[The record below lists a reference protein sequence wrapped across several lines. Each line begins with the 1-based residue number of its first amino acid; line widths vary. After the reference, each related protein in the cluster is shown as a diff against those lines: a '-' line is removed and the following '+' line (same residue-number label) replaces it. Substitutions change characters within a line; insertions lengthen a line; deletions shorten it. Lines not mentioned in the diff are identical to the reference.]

1 MLTALSVARDCHM
14 IEASGKVILVQCLPP
29 KQQSNTTV
37 TSLGGDPSGVTS
49 SRSEL
54 QFSYAEDE
62 SQQVV
67 EVTSQSL
74 LKGASAGV
82 GGGGGGVGS
91 TVVEIDDAERVHFA
105 MTGKSWSLVRQHFAD
120 VIPKLVVRGTVFAR
134 FSPEQKQQL
143 IEALQD
149 VG

>member
-29 KQQSNTTV
+29 KQQPNTTV
-37 TSLGGDPSGVTS
+37 TALGDPSGVTS

-74 LKGASAGV
+74 LKGASAG
-82 GGGGGGVGS
+82 GGGGGGGGA

>member
-49 SRSEL
+49 SRPEL

-74 LKGASAGV
+74 LKGASAG
-82 GGGGGGVGS
+82 GGGGGRGA
-91 TVVEIDDAERVHFA
+91 TLVEIDDAERVHFA

>member
-29 KQQSNTTV
+29 KQQPNTTV
-37 TSLGGDPSGVTS
+37 TALGDPSGVTS
-49 SRSEL
+49 SRPEL

-74 LKGASAGV
+74 LKGASAA
-82 GGGGGGVGS
+82 GGSGGVGA